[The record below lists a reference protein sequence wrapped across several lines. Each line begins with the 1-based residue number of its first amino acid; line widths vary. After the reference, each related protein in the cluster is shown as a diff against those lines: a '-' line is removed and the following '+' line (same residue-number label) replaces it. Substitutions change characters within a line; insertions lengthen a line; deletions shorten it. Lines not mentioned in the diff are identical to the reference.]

1 MEYNTESSTTPISLR
16 KKVDSARKSKDNSQP
31 LKVICNLNNVV
42 QKLKTQRNITREM
55 CLSVLGCA
63 SHFCSDSKNERFGI
77 LKQLVPEENVST
89 KLAAEARGGLELE
102 SDPMK
107 SSTDF
112 ISMER

>member
-1 MEYNTESSTTPISLR
+1 MKTNLR
-16 KKVDSARKSKDNSQP
+16 KKKLPEKSFCQGNEEQ
-31 LKVICNLNNVV
+31 LRA
-42 QKLKTQRNITREM
+42 TNITREM

-89 KLAAEARGGLELE
+89 KLTAEARGGLELE
-102 SDPMK
+102 SDTMK